1 MHNKDKAQQPSR
13 SHSSQLYQS
22 VAADPTQ
29 CRRIDPRTLT
39 LRLGA
44 PAAPGLR
51 SCRAG
56 RWQRSS
62 PRSWPSTSSPTG
74 SGPSRRMRGGDPQ
87 NPAVGA
93 RMISRIRSQLRLV
106 QVAKGGRWCARSL
119 RASRRRARTEN
130 SRPIL
135 AACSTCSLYPSASCP
150 SSSPPSRDSPS
161 SACSARSGARHY
173 TEARDQLSGC

>member
-22 VAADPTQ
+22 VAVDPMQ

-106 QVAKGGRWCARSL
+106 QRKEGRKGRSL
-119 RASRRRARTEN
+119 VR
-130 SRPIL
+130 
-135 AACSTCSLYPSASCP
+135 
-150 SSSPPSRDSPS
+150 
-161 SACSARSGARHY
+161 
-173 TEARDQLSGC
+173 